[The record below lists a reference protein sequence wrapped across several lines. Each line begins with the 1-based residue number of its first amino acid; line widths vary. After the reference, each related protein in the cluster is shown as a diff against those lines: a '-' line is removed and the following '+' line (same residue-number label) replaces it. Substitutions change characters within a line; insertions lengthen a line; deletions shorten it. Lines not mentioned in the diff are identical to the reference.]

1 MTTID
6 QLLTKIVNN
15 SSPTIEELIA
25 KRDARVLRSI
35 ETAISSPL
43 FITENQSRL
52 LCKILKDNE
61 KKLNFLGDEL
71 TNSLALPT
79 WSRVFR
85 QVDQTKRMF
94 IGKNP
99 DDEQTIVIEYAF
111 SSAIRKIM
119 GVVGK
124 QTDGPIISI
133 NNRIHQCDLTEKN
146 IALLVDALTP
156 LDFEIHETLKNHYST
171 IKSWSENE
179 VKNQFLL
186 TSITNQNF
194 HKQITN
200 DLGISTPID
209 TNVIADRSMR
219 YQFFVENPEKSPETL
234 TKKIANREGTRVW
247 VDSNKFSV
255 EDIVQSLIDLKRFP
269 VMFVFDGF
277 SPDGQTSKLHEIA
290 KCLDKFGIHDHV
302 GMYFRL
308 PNNPIGK
315 DFNELIQQR
324 QYNCVLDKNT
334 KVVGVQ
340 SGKIPKFF
348 LNNEWKPMSVVGLS
362 TVLRHSKTAVYANCC
377 DLIISHTD
385 TNPIIENTKIWQ

>member
-6 QLLTKIVNN
+6 QLLTKIVNS
-15 SSPTIEELIA
+15 SSPTIEELIV
-25 KRDARVLRSI
+25 KRDARVLRSLA
-35 ETAISSPL
+35 TAISSPS

-52 LCKILKDNE
+52 LFKIIKDNE
-61 KKLNFLGDEL
+61 KKLSFLGEEL

-94 IGKNP
+94 IGKNSS
-99 DDEQTIVIEYAF
+99 DELTIVIEYAF
-111 SSAIRKIM
+111 SSSIRKSLSTI
-119 GVVGK
+119 GK
-124 QTDGPIISI
+124 QTDGGIISI

-146 IALLVDALTP
+146 IVLLVDTLTP

-179 VKNQFLL
+179 IKNQYLL

-209 TNVIADRSMR
+209 TNIIADRSIR
-219 YQFFVENPEKSPETL
+219 YQYFVENTEKIPETL
-234 TKKIANREGTRVW
+234 TEKIANRTSTRVW
-247 VDSNKFSV
+247 VDSTQFSV
-255 EDIVQSLIDLKRFP
+255 DDIVQSLVELKRFP
-269 VMFVFDGF
+269 ILFVFDGF

-290 KCLDKFGIHDHV
+290 DCLDRFGIYDKV

-315 DFNELIQQR
+315 DFNELISQR
-324 QYNCVLDKNT
+324 QYNCVLDKDT

-348 LNNEWKPMSVVGLS
+348 LNNEWKPMSVVSLNN
-362 TVLRHSKTAVYANCC
+362 VLRHSKTAVYANSC

>member
-15 SSPTIEELIA
+15 SSPTIEELIV
-25 KRDARVLRSI
+25 KRDARVLRSLA
-35 ETAISSPL
+35 TAISSPA

-52 LCKILKDNE
+52 LFKIIKDNE
-61 KKLNFLGDEL
+61 KKLSFLGEEL

-85 QVDQTKRMF
+85 QVDQTRRMF

-99 DDEQTIVIEYAF
+99 ADEPTIIIEYAF
-111 SSAIRKIM
+111 SSSIRKNLAAL
-119 GVVGK
+119 GK
-124 QTDGPIISI
+124 QTDGPIIAI

-146 IALLVDALTP
+146 IVLLVDALSSE
-156 LDFEIHETLKNHYST
+156 DFEIHETIKNHYST

-209 TNVIADRSMR
+209 TNIIADRSMR
-219 YQFFVENPEKSPETL
+219 YQYFVENSEKSPETL
-234 TKKIANREGTRVW
+234 TEKIANRTSTRVW
-247 VDSNKFSV
+247 VDSTKFSV
-255 EDIVQSLIDLKRFP
+255 ANIVQSLFELKRLP
-269 VMFVFDGF
+269 IMFVFDGF

-290 KCLDKFGIHDHV
+290 NCLDNFGIYDNV

-348 LNNEWKPMSVVGLS
+348 LSNEWKPMSVVSLNN
-362 TVLRHSKTAVYANCC
+362 VLRHSKTAVYANCC

-385 TNPIIENTKIWQ
+385 TNPIIENTKTWQ